1 MILLSSLIII
11 IFLHELGH
19 LFAAKLCKCGVKTFS
34 VGFGKVLLSRK
45 FGKTVYQIALIPMGG
60 FCELKDEL
68 SYSRSKYAFTNKR
81 YSQKVFIAL
90 AGIIM
95 NVITGLIAYWIFLLT
110 GNGVFLY
117 FAFYSILIG
126 LSNGLPLPSLDGS
139 FPIAFLFEKKLGK
152 KKLYLI
158 LQSLFAKWFKWIMI
172 INVVS
177 LPYIFWLIYTGAV
190 K

>member
-19 LFAAKLCKCGVKTFS
+19 LLAAKICKCGVKTFS
-34 VGFGKVLLSRK
+34 IGFGKPLVK
-45 FGKTVYQIALIPMGG
+45 WIFGKTVYQIAPVLLGG
-60 FCELKDEL
+60 YCELQDEL
-68 SYSRSKYAFTNKR
+68 TYSRSKYAFTNKR

-95 NVITGLIAYWIFLLT
+95 NIITGLIGYCLFLLT
-110 GNGVFLY
+110 DNGVCLY

-152 KKLYLI
+152 KKLYSI
-158 LQSLFAKWFKWIMI
+158 LQSLFAKWFKWLMI
-172 INVVS
+172 INIIS
-177 LPYIFWLIYTGAV
+177 LPYMFWLIYTGIM